1 MRVSRHFSGRE
12 IDEVDES
19 EALAY
24 AMKYAEVA
32 RILYYPWLFTP
43 RNRTP

>member
-1 MRVSRHFSGRE
+1 MVSRHFSGRE

-32 RILYYPWLFTP
+32 RILYYRWLFTP